1 METGKKKIIDINSF
15 NTKMNNINLKEKEIE
30 KKKIIDINS
39 FNS

>member
-15 NTKMNNINLKEKEIE
+15 NTKMNNINLKEKKIE